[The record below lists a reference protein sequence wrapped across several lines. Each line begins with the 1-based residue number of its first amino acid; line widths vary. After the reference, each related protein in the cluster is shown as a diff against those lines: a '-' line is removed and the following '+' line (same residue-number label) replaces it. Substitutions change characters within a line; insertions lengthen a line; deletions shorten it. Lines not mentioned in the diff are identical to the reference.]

1 MAPSPFL
8 PDPARLDALFAR
20 LGPATAPAAPAEAR
34 QVLRFPVAPAR
45 RADASPAPSSGLQPL
60 AELGEEDTPS
70 LIAATGGE
78 TLEER
83 LDAFLLWLTSSTGAF
98 ASFIADQDGLAL
110 ANRHA
115 PDSYMVATAAL
126 GLAERSITQYVPR
139 PADASTIFDLDGNNV
154 LQILWVSTAAGK
166 LAVGLVLG
174 APLPRALADKARRML
189 QISVERKGN
198 SR

>member
-1 MAPSPFL
+1 MALSPYL
-8 PDPARLDALFAR
+8 PDPSRLDALFAR
-20 LGPATAPAAPAEAR
+20 LAPPAAAQDAASPRLRFPAAPR
-34 QVLRFPVAPAR
+34 
-45 RADASPAPSSGLQPL
+45 PAPTGPAGLQPL
-60 AELGEEDTPS
+60 AEIGDEEAALS
-70 LIAATGGE
+70 LAGASHGE
-78 TLEER
+78 TMEER

-98 ASFIADQDGLAL
+98 ASFIADQEGLAL

-139 PADASTIFDLDGNNV
+139 PADASTTFDLDGNNV
-154 LQILWVSTAAGK
+154 LQILWVSTSAGK

-174 APLPRALADKARRML
+174 APLPRALAEKARRML

>member
-1 MAPSPFL
+1 MAPSPYL
-8 PDPARLDALFAR
+8 PDPSRLDALFAR
-20 LGPATAPAAPAEAR
+20 IAPTSAAPPSDRAR
-34 QVLRFPVAPAR
+34 LRFPNNAPA
-45 RADASPAPSSGLQPL
+45 PQAPHPVGLSPL
-60 AELGEEDTPS
+60 AEIGDEE
-70 LIAATGGE
+70 AALSFAGTATGE

-98 ASFIADQDGLAL
+98 ASFIADQEGLAL

-139 PADASTIFDLDGNNV
+139 PADASTTFDLDGDNV

-174 APLPRALADKARRML
+174 APLPRALADKARRTL